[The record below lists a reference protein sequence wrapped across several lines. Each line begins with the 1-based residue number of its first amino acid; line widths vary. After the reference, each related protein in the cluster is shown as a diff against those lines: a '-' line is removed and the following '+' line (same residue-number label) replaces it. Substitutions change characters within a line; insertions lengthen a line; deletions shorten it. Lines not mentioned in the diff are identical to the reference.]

1 VIFVNEEKEEKQKNE
16 TLSDVINSKQHSS
29 KLVKGNQSFL
39 RNSVLLVSMVLLDI
53 QKLLI

>member
-16 TLSDVINSKQHSS
+16 TLSVVINSKQHSS
-29 KLVKGNQSFL
+29 KLFKGNQSFL

-53 QKLLI
+53 QK